1 MAKKI
6 KLPKQK
12 TKEKLHLFDY
22 NDAPTL
28 DEVKS
33 AHIELFSNQRALVE
47 RCKGVFEYNDTLIKL
62 NLGGKSGIFI
72 GKNLKISSLEGKNLV
87 ITGEIETINFLD

>member
-22 NDAPTL
+22 NDTPTL

>member
-1 MAKKI
+1 
-6 KLPKQK
+6 
-12 TKEKLHLFDY
+12 
-22 NDAPTL
+22 
-28 DEVKS
+28 
-33 AHIELFSNQRALVE
+33 
-47 RCKGVFEYNDTLIKL
+47 L

>member
-6 KLPKQK
+6 KLPKKK
-12 TKEKLHLFDY
+12 TKEKLHFFDY
-22 NDAPTL
+22 NDTPSL
-28 DEVKS
+28 GEIKS
-33 AHIELFSNQRALVE
+33 THIELFSNKRALVE
-47 RCKGVFEYNDTLIKL
+47 RCKGVFEYNDTLVKL

-72 GKNLKISSLEGKNLV
+72 GKNLKITSLEGKNLV

>member
-1 MAKKI
+1 MAKQI

-12 TKEKLHLFDY
+12 IKVTLHLFDY
-22 NDAPTL
+22 NDTPTL

-72 GKNLKISSLEGKNLV
+72 GKNLKISSLEGRNLV

>member
-12 TKEKLHLFDY
+12 TKEKLHFFFYYYTQSLG
-22 NDAPTL
+22 
-28 DEVKS
+28 EIKS
-33 AHIELFSNQRALVE
+33 THIELFSNKRALVE
-47 RCKGVFEYNDTLIKL
+47 RCKGVFEYNDTLVKL

-72 GKNLKISSLEGKNLV
+72 GKNLKITSLEGKNLV